1 MSVEPPSALGGALG
15 DIVAARHRRILELAR
30 NAGKVSVDGLA
41 EALSVTPQ
49 TIRKDL
55 NMLSARSLLSRVH
68 GGAVTVS
75 GVDNIAY
82 AERRA
87 MASGIKD
94 ALGAA
99 AAALIPNG
107 ASLFINI
114 GTTTEAVARHLGGHR
129 ELMVITNNMNVVD
142 LLNDHRALE
151 LVMVGGRVR
160 TSDRAVVGALAM
172 AFIQNFR
179 VDYAL
184 IGTSAI
190 DVGGDFLDFDMDEVQ
205 VSQTIIRGA
214 RKVILVADSSKVGR
228 PAPVR
233 VGHLRE
239 IDYLVSDR
247 IIDPELRALCAQ
259 HEVTLIETDV
269 GERR

>member
-1 MSVEPPSALGGALG
+1 VEPLSASG

-30 NAGKVSVDGLA
+30 SAGQVSVEGLA

-55 NMLSARSLLSRVH
+55 NLLAARSLLSRVH
-68 GGAVTVS
+68 GGAVITS

-82 AERRA
+82 AQRRA
-87 MASGIKD
+87 IASDTKM

-114 GTTTEAVARHLGGHR
+114 GTTTEAVARHLSAHR
-129 ELMVITNNMNVVD
+129 DLMVITNNMNVVD
-142 LLNDHRALE
+142 LLSDHPAME

-160 TSDRAVVGALAM
+160 TGDRAVVGSLAM

-190 DVGGDFLDFDMDEVQ
+190 DIGGDFLDFDMDEVQ
-205 VSQTIIRGA
+205 VSQTIIKSA
-214 RKVILVADSSKVGR
+214 RKVIMVADSSKIGR

-247 IIDPELRALCAQ
+247 IIDPELRDLCAR
-259 HEVTLIETDV
+259 HDVTLIETDV
-269 GERR
+269 VRG